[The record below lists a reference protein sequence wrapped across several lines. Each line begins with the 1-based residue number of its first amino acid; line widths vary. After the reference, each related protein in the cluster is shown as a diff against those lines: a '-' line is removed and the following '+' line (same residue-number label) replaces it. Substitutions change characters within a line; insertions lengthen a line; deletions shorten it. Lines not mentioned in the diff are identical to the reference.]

1 MIERF
6 SLDCRIG
13 IGFGFGFGFTTSFGW
28 LVYLLWSWF
37 YDSQVKTAL
46 IIITTRRKQEQ
57 EQGAT
62 SNLSCTWL
70 KKGELKKESEGLLT
84 AAQEQA
90 LRTNAI
96 KAKIDKQGCQLKMQ
110 VVQESGRISKPH
122 SL

>member
-1 MIERF
+1 MI
-6 SLDCRIG
+6 
-13 IGFGFGFGFTTSFGW
+13 
-28 LVYLLWSWF
+28 
-37 YDSQVKTAL
+37 

-57 EQGAT
+57 EQEGAT

-110 VVQESGRISKPH
+110 VVLECGRISKPH